1 MTNSGPFS
9 NVANSGCTS
18 GSNNVASHNAY
29 SRTEG
34 SMINWA
40 RYNTL
45 LSEDVL
51 QNADQIIAQQ
61 NDVLRDQNEQ
71 LNNKRLRNEIQQNAI
86 DAKRNII
93 NTRAR
98 MLQIAQENNVY
109 KQKIIYTLIAFIFA
123 VFIAILVMY
132 VFYSKKK

>member
-1 MTNSGPFS
+1 MSS
-9 NVANSGCTS
+9 STS
-18 GSNNVASHNAY
+18 GSNNNLDNGDVTNNVNDYGDNANDTT
-29 SRTEG
+29 STILNDM
-34 SMINWA
+34 SDI
-40 RYNTL
+40 
-45 LSEDVL
+45 LS
-51 QNADQIIAQQ
+51 QQ
-61 NDVLRDQNEQ
+61 NSMLQQQNEQ
-71 LNNKRLRNEIQQNAI
+71 LEDKRLRNEIQLNAI
-86 DAKRNII
+86 EAKKNVI

>member
-1 MTNSGPFS
+1 MS
-9 NVANSGCTS
+9 NAWSANTGCTNK
-18 GSNNVASHNAY
+18 SNNQTNRNNVDRATTN
-29 SRTEG
+29 
-34 SMINWA
+34 MDNWA
-40 RYNTL
+40 NTNNNM
-45 LSEDVL
+45 SNNIMS
-51 QNADQIIAQQ
+51 NASNIIAEQNSLLQQ
-61 NDVLRDQNEQ
+61 QNEQ
-71 LNNKRLRNEIQQNAI
+71 LNNKRMRNEIQLNAI
-86 DAKRNII
+86 EAKKNII

>member
-1 MTNSGPFS
+1 MSS
-9 NVANSGCTS
+9 STS
-18 GSNNVASHNAY
+18 GSNNNLDNGDVTNNVNDYGNSTNDTT
-29 SRTEG
+29 STILNDM
-34 SMINWA
+34 SDI
-40 RYNTL
+40 
-45 LSEDVL
+45 LS
-51 QNADQIIAQQ
+51 QQ
-61 NDVLRDQNEQ
+61 NSMLQQQNEQ
-71 LNNKRLRNEIQQNAI
+71 LEDKRLRNEIQLNAI
-86 DAKRNII
+86 EAKKNVI

>member
-1 MTNSGPFS
+1 MS
-9 NVANSGCTS
+9 NTWAASMGCTNMS
-18 GSNNVASHNAY
+18 NNRTNSNNVNTAISKMNSWEKTNNKSSDNIMSNASN
-29 SRTEG
+29 
-34 SMINWA
+34 
-40 RYNTL
+40 
-45 LSEDVL
+45 
-51 QNADQIIAQQ
+51 IIVQQ
-61 NDVLRDQNEQ
+61 NRLLQQQNQQ
-71 LNNKRLRNEIQQNAI
+71 LNNKRMRNEIQLNAI
-86 DAKRNII
+86 EAKKNII

>member
-1 MTNSGPFS
+1 MSGS
-9 NVANSGCTS
+9 TS
-18 GSNNVASHNAY
+18 GSNNNLDNGDVTNNVNDYGDSANDTTSTILND
-29 SRTEG
+29 
-34 SMINWA
+34 MNDI
-40 RYNTL
+40 
-45 LSEDVL
+45 LS
-51 QNADQIIAQQ
+51 QQ
-61 NDVLRDQNEQ
+61 NSMLQQQNEQ
-71 LNNKRLRNEIQQNAI
+71 LEDKRLRNEIQLNAI
-86 DAKRNII
+86 EAKKNVI

>member
-9 NVANSGCTS
+9 NVANTGCTS
-18 GSNNVASHNAY
+18 GSNNVASQNAY
-29 SRTEG
+29 NRTSS
-34 SMINWA
+34 SMQDWA

>member
-18 GSNNVASHNAY
+18 GSNNVASQNAY
-29 SRTEG
+29 GQTSG
-34 SMINWA
+34 SMVNWT

>member
-1 MTNSGPFS
+1 MSS
-9 NVANSGCTS
+9 STS
-18 GSNNVASHNAY
+18 GSNNNLDNGDVTNNVNDYGNSTNDTT
-29 SRTEG
+29 STILNDM
-34 SMINWA
+34 SDI
-40 RYNTL
+40 
-45 LSEDVL
+45 LS
-51 QNADQIIAQQ
+51 QQ
-61 NDVLRDQNEQ
+61 NSMLQQQNEQ
-71 LNNKRLRNEIQQNAI
+71 LEDKRLRNEIQLNAI
-86 DAKRNII
+86 ESKKNVI

>member
-1 MTNSGPFS
+1 MSGS
-9 NVANSGCTS
+9 TG
-18 GSNNVASHNAY
+18 GSNNNLNNGEVTNDVNSYGDITNDTT
-29 SRTEG
+29 STILNDMSE
-34 SMINWA
+34 I
-40 RYNTL
+40 
-45 LSEDVL
+45 LS
-51 QNADQIIAQQ
+51 QQ
-61 NDVLRDQNEQ
+61 NSMLQQQNEQ
-71 LNNKRLRNEIQQNAI
+71 LEDKRLRNEIQLNAI
-86 DAKRNII
+86 EAKKNVI

>member
-1 MTNSGPFS
+1 MS
-9 NVANSGCTS
+9 
-18 GSNNVASHNAY
+18 NAY
-29 SRTEG
+29 SASNGCSNMSNNRTNNNNVNTAI
-34 SMINWA
+34 SNMNTWA
-40 RYNTL
+40 QSNNK
-45 LSEDVL
+45 SSDNIIS
-51 QNADQIIAQQ
+51 NASNIIAQQ
-61 NDVLRDQNEQ
+61 NTLLQQQNEQ
-71 LNNKRLRNEIQQNAI
+71 LNNKRMRNEIQLNSI
-86 DAKRNII
+86 EAKKNII

>member
-1 MTNSGPFS
+1 MS
-9 NVANSGCTS
+9 NAASANSGCTNM
-18 GSNNVASHNAY
+18 SNNQTTRNNVNSANSNMDTWATANNESSSNIMSNASN
-29 SRTEG
+29 
-34 SMINWA
+34 
-40 RYNTL
+40 
-45 LSEDVL
+45 
-51 QNADQIIAQQ
+51 IIAEQNSLLQQ
-61 NDVLRDQNEQ
+61 QNEQ
-71 LNNKRLRNEIQQNAI
+71 LNNKRMRNEIQLNAI
-86 DAKRNII
+86 EAKKNII

>member
-1 MTNSGPFS
+1 MSGS
-9 NVANSGCTS
+9 TS
-18 GSNNVASHNAY
+18 GSNNNLDN
-29 SRTEG
+29 G
-34 SMINWA
+34 
-40 RYNTL
+40 
-45 LSEDVL
+45 DVTNNVNDYGDVTNDTTSTIL
-51 QNADQIIAQQ
+51 NDMGEILNQQ
-61 NDVLRDQNEQ
+61 NSLLQQQNEQ
-71 LNNKRLRNEIQQNAI
+71 LEDKRLRNEIQLNAI
-86 DAKRNII
+86 EAKKNVI

>member
-1 MTNSGPFS
+1 MANSGPFS
-9 NVANSGCTS
+9 NVVNSGCTS
-18 GSNNVASHNAY
+18 ESNNVASQNAY
-29 SRTEG
+29 KRTSG
-34 SMINWA
+34 SMVNWA
-40 RYNTL
+40 RYNSL
-45 LSEDVL
+45 LSENILRDA
-51 QNADQIIAQQ
+51 NQIITQQ
-61 NDVLRDQNEQ
+61 NDVLRDQNNQ
-71 LNNKRLRNEIQQNAI
+71 LNNKRLRNQIQQNAI

>member
-1 MTNSGPFS
+1 MSS
-9 NVANSGCTS
+9 STS
-18 GSNNVASHNAY
+18 GSNNNLDN
-29 SRTEG
+29 G
-34 SMINWA
+34 
-40 RYNTL
+40 
-45 LSEDVL
+45 DVTNNVNDYGNSTNDTTSTIL
-51 QNADQIIAQQ
+51 NDMGEILTQQ
-61 NDVLRDQNEQ
+61 NSMLQQQNEQ
-71 LNNKRLRNEIQQNAI
+71 LEDKRLRNEIQLNAI
-86 DAKRNII
+86 EAKKNVI